1 MNILINAAKERKIEP
16 EVMLALEEVE
26 SGGSGFLPTREPKI
40 LFEAHIFS
48 QLTKGKWDKDRPSI
62 SSPKWNKDLY
72 VGGRGEHR
80 RLASAVALDRE
91 AALQSASWGAF
102 QVLGRNWKD
111 LGYDSVQAF
120 VNDAYTEDGQT
131 RMFLRYVDSRKGL
144 IEAMQKKDFKKIAEL
159 YNGPKYAENKY
170 DVKIEAAYKKFKGA

>member
-1 MNILINAAKERKIEP
+1 MNISEAATKRKIEV
-16 EVMLALEEVE
+16 EILQALEAVE
-26 SGGSGFLPTREPKI
+26 SNGEGFLPTGEPEI
-40 LFEAHIFS
+40 LFEAHVFS
-48 QLTKGKWDKDRPSI
+48 KLTNGKWDKDRPSI
-62 SSPKWNKDLY
+62 SSPRWNKDLY

-80 RLASAVALDRE
+80 RLAQAVALSRE

-111 LGYDSVQAF
+111 LGYDSVQDF
-120 VNDAYTEDGQT
+120 VNDAYSAEGQFE
-131 RMFLRYVDSRKGL
+131 MFLRYIDTKKGL

-170 DVKIEAAYKKFKGA
+170 DEKLEKAYKKFKGI